1 MPLTKAALDA
11 ELVDRCGGL
20 LAFVGLPTVANGT
33 NPATIGPI
41 REGLASLGLTLAD
54 FAAVADADLAAVTT
68 TSIPQLVDVAE
79 YRLLQNIL
87 GWLTKVDQTIGM
99 GSQSLGQV
107 RRDLLQSL
115 KSMQESLRVQY
126 GYGLGTPSG
135 GSVDLGFAQTD
146 PCQTERLYPW
156 WN

>member
-1 MPLTKAALDA
+1 MALTKAALDA

-20 LAFVGLPTVANGT
+20 LAFVGRSTVPDGT

-41 REGLASLGLTLAD
+41 REGLASLGIGLAS
-54 FAAVADADLAAVTT
+54 FGAVLDSDLLPVASTDIA
-68 TSIPQLVDVAE
+68 QLVDVAE

-107 RRDLLQSL
+107 RRDLLQTL

-135 GSVDLGFAQTD
+135 GAVDLGFAQTD